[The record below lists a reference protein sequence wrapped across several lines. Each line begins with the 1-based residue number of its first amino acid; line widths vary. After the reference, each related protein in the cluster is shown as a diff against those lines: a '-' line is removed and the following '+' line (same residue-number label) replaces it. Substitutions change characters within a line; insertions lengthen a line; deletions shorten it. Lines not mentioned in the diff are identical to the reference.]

1 MAPRRSSRIAAAA
14 VPAAPAAPAASVT
27 APPQSVTFGGSKK
40 RAPKKKVTKVTKK
53 RRTGLTTA
61 IIPSSA
67 LCIVDPESNI
77 DGDIMDLDNDPCDV
91 MLVLVDPA
99 KNMDKFFI
107 LQFIERIPIQ
117 GSGFSYVV
125 YTRWGRT
132 GKSGQALEQ
141 DFDEYDEALIGFEK
155 KFKQKTGLTWKNRN
169 EPPVGNKYSF
179 VQQKSSSW
187 MDNI

>member
-14 VPAAPAAPAASVT
+14 APAASVT
-27 APPQSVTFGGSKK
+27 APPQPVITVGGSKK
-40 RAPKKKVTKVTKK
+40 RAAKKKVTKVTKK
-53 RRTGLTTA
+53 CRMGLTTA

-99 KNMDKFFI
+99 KNMNKFFI

-132 GKSGQALEQ
+132 GTSGQALEQ
-141 DFDEYDEALIGFEK
+141 DFDEYDEALIVFEK

-169 EPPVGNKYSF
+169 GPPVGNKYSF
-179 VQQKSSSW
+179 IQQKSSSW